1 VKRLLASYALLA
13 VLGAAEAAAIPS
25 YLAQLDVAADGGGE
39 VRLQLRID
47 DAAAGP
53 LLVPLAAALKPA
65 GAVKVDSAP
74 VGTQVRTVLI
84 GEKPHLELLLPEG
97 VEKSF
102 PFAVSFAVKESLA
115 AQSGGGRGKSAL
127 PPHSLRLDH
136 AFVNTQPVT
145 IGSYRVKLMLPDGKR
160 VHRVIEQSP
169 RTRRTE
175 VEPRVTLNGVD
186 GRQGAVL
193 QLADIKTG
201 DRTSISLEVVGDDR
215 PLGWL
220 LVGVVLAV
228 AYLYGF
234 RDLVR
239 RPQA

>member
-1 VKRLLASYALLA
+1 MKRLLACFALLA
-13 VLGAAEAAAIPS
+13 ALGAAEAAAIPS
-25 YLAQLDVAADGGGE
+25 YLAQIDVAADGGAE
-39 VRLQLRID
+39 VRLQLQIEE
-47 DAAAGP
+47 AAAGP

-74 VGTQVRTVLI
+74 VGTQVRTVVI

-102 PFAVSFAVKESLA
+102 PFSVSFAVKESMA
-115 AQSGGGRGKSAL
+115 APKGSSRGKSAL

-136 AFVNTQPVT
+136 AFVNTQPVP
-145 IGSYRVKLMLPDGKR
+145 IGNYRVKLMLPDGKR

-175 VEPRVTLNGVD
+175 VEPRVALNGVD

-201 DRTSISLEVVGDDR
+201 DRAAMSLEVIKDDR
-215 PLGWL
+215 PLSWL
-220 LVGVVLAV
+220 LVGLVLGL

-239 RPQA
+239 RPQE